1 MCPLRPA
8 LHLAQKVGTQPGSG
22 QILFGTLQARRRA
35 CRYRSIAR
43 QGLTCFVQASR
54 DSSSDNLSFKPA
66 RAVQVIPASRR
77 HIWIQT
83 RNFLCNAIE
92 LGLNDIYTATPELT
106 DGQCIIGLD
115 NAIIAIKQK
124 FGFARNETVLRRPTI
139 DDRRSTISSRMWS
152 GLVSTISTKRL
163 T

>member
-1 MCPLRPA
+1 M
-8 LHLAQKVGTQPGSG
+8 
-22 QILFGTLQARRRA
+22 
-35 CRYRSIAR
+35 
-43 QGLTCFVQASR
+43 
-54 DSSSDNLSFKPA
+54 DSNQELS
-66 RAVQVIPASRR
+66 
-77 HIWIQT
+77 
-83 RNFLCNAIE
+83 LCNAIE